1 MLLREPITPH
11 MILAKKAGIDMA
23 TVAESLFGVSPESL
37 LAARE
42 QRLQEQAMQ
51 YGKMSPIEAAR
62 AGFYEAGSRLGS
74 GIGGLLG
81 AEDPELIKARR
92 LQELSK
98 QFDLTTIQGASE
110 AAKALSQA
118 GYQREAMAL
127 ADRVN
132 TMRKTEADYLKA
144 TRGTPGTASER
155 SRSMIAGLEVKLAKG
170 EQLTPEEQA
179 QARWLIAQETKPKAF
194 RDAESGEL
202 ITIQPLDIAQAAPN
216 LAKFLGG
223 SQASAPVTPG
233 SATSEV
239 GQTVSP
245 APGVTITKV
254 GEGKGLD
261 PGTVKELGNIDA
273 NLTKL
278 GSSVS
283 SLKNIDSR
291 IKKLDL
297 GLIQNLARG
306 GAAAVGINTA
316 DRTEF
321 DSLQRTALKEANN
334 LLLLAKGAQTE
345 GDAQRARDQIADPNT
360 WKNKDALKKAF
371 EDLQATHEQTIEALT
386 AQRKTLTSKGKA
398 PAPSGAGAYSKAQED
413 LISRWMAA
421 NKRSREEVISY
432 LKSQGKL

>member
-1 MLLREPITPH
+1 
-11 MILAKKAGIDMA
+11 MA

-37 LAARE
+37 LAARDAALQKQAYEIAQLSPE
-42 QRLQEQAMQ
+42 QRAV
-51 YGKMSPIEAAR
+51 
-62 AGFYEAGSRLGS
+62 AGFRMAGGQLAQ

-81 AEDPELIKARR
+81 AEDPELQKVRK
-92 LQELSK
+92 LQEIFK
-98 QFDLTTIQGASE
+98 QFDLTSVQGAAE

-118 GYQREAMAL
+118 GYQREAMML
-127 ADRVN
+127 ADHVN

-155 SRSMIAGLEVKLAKG
+155 ARSLIAGLEVKLSKG

-179 QARWLIAQETKPKAF
+179 TARWLVAQETKPKAF
-194 RDAESGEL
+194 RDSESGDL
-202 ITIQPLDIAQAAPN
+202 ITIQPLDINQAAPN
-216 LAKFLGG
+216 LSKFLTGG
-223 SQASAPVTPG
+223 QTAAPVTPG
-233 SATSEV
+233 AAPAEL

-245 APGVTITKV
+245 ALGVTVTKV

-261 PGTVKELGNIDA
+261 ASTVKELGTVDA

-283 SLKNIDSR
+283 SLKNIGSR
-291 IKKLDL
+291 IDKLDL
-297 GLIQNLARG
+297 GLVQNLARG
-306 GAAAVGINTA
+306 GAAALGINTA

-371 EDLQATHEQTIEALT
+371 EDLQNTHEQTIEALT

-398 PAPSGAGAYSKAQED
+398 PAPSSAGGYSPAQESM
-413 LISRWMAA
+413 ISRWMSA

>member
-1 MLLREPITPH
+1 
-11 MILAKKAGIDMA
+11 MA
-23 TVAESLFGVSPESL
+23 NVTESLFGITPEALMAQREAALQQQAAQYAQLSP
-37 LAARE
+37 
-42 QRLQEQAMQ
+42 MQ
-51 YGKMSPIEAAR
+51 AAR
-62 AGFYEAGSRLGS
+62 AGFYATGNRLGNA
-74 GIGGLLG
+74 IGGLLG
-81 AEDPELIKARR
+81 AEDPELQKVRR
-92 LQELSK
+92 LQEISK
-98 QFDLTTIQGASE
+98 QFDLTSIQGASQ
-110 AAKALSQA
+110 AAKALSEA
-118 GYQREAMAL
+118 GFQREAMLL

-132 TMRKTEADYLKA
+132 TMRKTEADYMKA

-155 SRSMIAGLEVKLAKG
+155 ARSLIAGLEVKLAKG

-179 QARWLIAQETKPKAF
+179 TARWMVAQETKPKAF

-202 ITIQPLDIAQAAPN
+202 ITIQPLDINQAAPN
-216 LAKFLGG
+216 LTRFLTGG
-223 SQASAPVTPG
+223 QAATPVTPG
-233 SATSEV
+233 AAPTEM

-245 APGVTITKV
+245 APGVTVTKV

-261 PGTVKELGNIDA
+261 AGTVKELGNIDA

-283 SLKNIDSR
+283 SLKNIGSR
-291 IKKLDL
+291 IDKLDL
-297 GLIQNLARG
+297 GLVQNLSRG
-306 GAAAVGINTA
+306 GAAALGINTA

-371 EDLQATHEQTIEALT
+371 EDLQATHEQTIEALK
-386 AQRKTLTSKGKA
+386 AQRNTLTSKGKA
-398 PAPSGAGAYSKAQED
+398 PAPGGSSGYSQAQEA
-413 LISRWMAA
+413 LISRWMSA